1 MTGTIQKKAAEKP
14 AGKAPN
20 VLGAYINR
28 MSGEIKKALPAVMTP
43 ERFSRIALSAV
54 SSNPKLQE
62 CTPQSFLA
70 AMMTAAQLGMEVNT
84 PLGHAYLIPFRNH
97 GTMECQFQLG
107 YKGLLDLVYRSGDV
121 STVQAQVVY
130 ENDDF
135 EYSFGLEP
143 TLRHVPART
152 DRGAATHVYAVF
164 RTKDGG
170 YGFEVMSMED
180 VRAHARKYSKSFGD
194 GPWQTN
200 FEEMAKKTV
209 LKRCL
214 KYAPMKTEFFRGLSR
229 DETIS
234 TEIAADMTEVVAEYP
249 EEEPEVVAETAGD
262 PGTGEVQEVI
272 ADA

>member
-1 MTGTIQKKAAEKP
+1 MTGSIQKKAAEKP
-14 AGKAPN
+14 QKPGN

-28 MSGEIKKALPAVMTP
+28 MSGEIKKALPSVMTP

-54 SSNPKLQE
+54 SSNPKLAE
-62 CTPQSFLA
+62 TTPQSFLA

-84 PLGHAYLIPFRNH
+84 PLGHAYLIPYRNH
-97 GTMECQFQLG
+97 GVMECQFQLG

-130 ENDDF
+130 ENDTF

-143 TLRHVPART
+143 TLKHIPARQ
-152 DRGAATHVYAVF
+152 DRGEPTHVYAVF
-164 RTKDGG
+164 KTKDGG

-180 VRAHARKYSKSFGD
+180 VRAHARKYSKAYGS

-214 KYAPMKTEFFRGLSR
+214 KYAPMKTEFFRAVGR

-234 TEIAADMTEVVAEYP
+234 TDIAEDMTEVVAEYP
-249 EEEPEVVAETAGD
+249 EDEQTVIDID
-262 PGTGEVQEVI
+262 PATGEVQGETKEDETN
-272 ADA
+272 A

>member
-1 MTGTIQKKAAEKP
+1 MNEKVISKKAAAQPPKP
-14 AGKAPN
+14 GA

-54 SSNPKLQE
+54 SANPKLAE

-97 GTMECQFQLG
+97 GVMECQFQLG

-121 STVQAQVVY
+121 SSIQAQVVY
-130 ENDDF
+130 EGDEFD
-135 EYSFGLEP
+135 YSFGLEP
-143 TLRHVPART
+143 TLRHVPAKR
-152 DRGAATHVYAVF
+152 DRGEATHVYAVF
-164 RTKDGG
+164 KTKDGG

-180 VRAHARKYSKSFGD
+180 VKAHARRYSKSFGS

-234 TEIAADMTEVVAEYP
+234 TEIAEDMTEVVAEYP
-249 EEEPEVVAETAGD
+249 EEAPEEAAVVSD
-262 PGTGEVQEVI
+262 PATGEIVQEVI
-272 ADA
+272 QDA